1 MSKAKL
7 MEGES
12 ISSGKLHIVESY
24 VVQPKIDKD
33 GSQKIFTEAK
43 EGSKKL
49 VLKPRI
55 EAIHAGRTRNHNI
68 YPSER
73 LRGDRSYKDPTS
85 GKLTPSGVYSFT
97 MPYPKPM
104 VTDHEP
110 TADNTTGRITN
121 AQFIKDAITGRD
133 MIVIIPEITSPDA
146 IEKVLDG
153 RYMTVSV
160 GATTDSAR
168 CNICGKDIINEGWC
182 EHDKGQ
188 EYDGVVA
195 GWIVGNLWFDECSW
209 VAVPA
214 DTDARVMDTGEASV
228 MEAYIGVEGQFYD
241 LANGTSVIKESVA
254 NTLGLVVS
262 EEQPKGGSKTVSN
275 PTNITVLAEEFDA
288 MKEKADKVASLEE
301 KVSTLESTIAE
312 KETEINT
319 YKEDVAAKDTTI
331 AEKDVLIAE
340 KDAAIQE
347 KDTSIST
354 LTGEKSDLEE
364 KVATLEAN
372 VSELETDKQALVD
385 QNTEMA
391 ANAHKDLVERVVD
404 FKIALNKPGI
414 ENRDDAI
421 SEHMERAKESLK
433 DSYVDLLSELTK
445 KNAKYIPEKVQRPG
459 VGAIPGEPNSTIE
472 GATGVETLKELDTE
486 EILKALF
493 SGQFRKGNR

>member
-1 MSKAKL
+1 MGKGKL

-12 ISSGKLHIVESY
+12 ISSGRLHIVENY
-24 VVQPKIDKD
+24 IVQPKIDKK

-43 EGSKKL
+43 DDSKKL
-49 VLKPRI
+49 VLRPRI
-55 EAIHAGRTRNHNI
+55 EAIHAGRTRNNNI

-73 LRGDRSYKDPTS
+73 LRGDRSYKDPVS
-85 GKLTPSGVYSFT
+85 GKFVPSGVYSFT

-121 AQFIKDAITGRD
+121 AQFIKDSITGKD

-188 EYDGVVA
+188 EYDGVIA

-214 DTDARVMDTGEASV
+214 DTDARVTDIGEASV
-228 MEAYIGVEGQFYD
+228 MEAYIEVEDQFYD
-241 LANGTSVIKESVA
+241 LANGASVITESAA

-262 EEQPKGGSKTVSN
+262 EEQQKGGPDTVSN
-275 PTNITVLAEEFDA
+275 PTNITMLAEQFNAIE
-288 MKEKADKVASLEE
+288 EKANKVDGLEE
-301 KVSTLESTIAE
+301 KVSTLEG
-312 KETEINT
+312 
-319 YKEDVAAKDTTI
+319 TI
-331 AEKDVLIAE
+331 AEKDTEIDGFKENIATKDAAIAE
-340 KDAAIQE
+340 KDLAIQE

-354 LTGEKSDLEE
+354 LETRI
-364 KVATLEAN
+364 
-372 VSELETDKQALVD
+372 SELEAEKQTLVD

-391 ANAHKDLVERVVD
+391 ASAHKDLVERVVD
-404 FKIALNKPGI
+404 LKIALNKI
-414 ENRDDAI
+414 SNESREDAI
-421 SEHMERAKESLK
+421 SEHTGRAKESLK
-433 DSYVDLLSELTK
+433 DSYTDLLTEFTK
-445 KNAKYIPEKVQRPG
+445 RTVRNIPGKVQSPG
-459 VGAIPGEPNSTIE
+459 IGAIPGESNSTVE
-472 GATGVETLKELDTE
+472 GTTTESLEELDTE
-486 EILKALF
+486 KILKALF
-493 SGQFRKGNR
+493 SGQFRK